1 MSSSS
6 MPQPAMSMSTYSLE
20 KLLHLWR
27 REELTVEQAVG
38 HLLQHL
44 AALETQSNVLQEQVQ
59 SLQQMSK
66 PLS

>member
-6 MPQPAMSMSTYSLE
+6 VSSSLPMSTYSPE

-27 REELTVEQAVG
+27 REELTVEQAMG

-44 AALETQSNVLQEQVQ
+44 ATLETQSHTLQKQVQ
-59 SLQQMSK
+59 SLQQAIK
-66 PLS
+66 PLSL